1 MTKRIHGRGLEG
13 GAADRW
19 DVALDTLDTQAL
31 EALRGALV
39 QPLDVLRQTAEQ
51 VAAAKG
57 KLVDL
62 GLNGRGLIAGG
73 TRVLD
78 NGGLEA
84 LDVVG
89 KFALALLAA
98 ASASRASG
106 RSNSMRSR
114 RLARLESSSSRS
126 RIAR

>member
-13 GAADRW
+13 GAADRR

-31 EALRGALV
+31 EALRRALI
-39 QPLDVLRQTAEQ
+39 QPLDVLGQTAEQ
-51 VAAAKG
+51 VVAAKG

-78 NGGLEA
+78 DGGLEA

-89 KFALALLAA
+89 KFALALLGSGQRL
-98 ASASRASG
+98 ASSG